1 MASANSIQ
9 AGRAYIALSAD
20 SSQLGSDLKN
30 ASSLIQRF
38 ANNSAELF
46 RNLIGLH
53 YTMQNIVRPV
63 IDVYSKFDDQ
73 MRLTKAVTG
82 ATGDQFQKLTDRA
95 KQLGRDTA
103 FTAAEVAS
111 GMTSLG
117 RMGFSSDE
125 IDVAISSVM
134 DLSRAT
140 GTDLAQSAD
149 IAANSLRIFGMESTK
164 MSHVADILTAT
175 ANGSAQTLTDL
186 FEALKMA
193 GPQAAAAKESL
204 TDVSAAIGVMA
215 NVGIKGSMAGTALRR
230 AYINMANGKIQ

>member
-1 MASANSIQ
+1 
-9 AGRAYIALSAD
+9 
-20 SSQLGSDLKN
+20 
-30 ASSLIQRF
+30 
-38 ANNSAELF
+38 
-46 RNLIGLH
+46 
-53 YTMQNIVRPV
+53 MQNFADKTAKQNIISPV
-63 IDVYSKFDDQ
+63 IDIYSKFDDQ

-82 ATGDQFQKLTDRA
+82 ATGEQFQKLTERA

-125 IDVAISSVM
+125 IDKSIDSVM

-149 IAANSLRIFGMESTK
+149 IAANSMRIFGLESTQ

-193 GPQAAAAKESL
+193 G
-204 TDVSAAIGVMA
+204 TV
-215 NVGIKGSMAGTALRR
+215 LRR
-230 AYINMANGKIQ
+230 AYINIFSPHLWGCPAKK

>member
-1 MASANSIQ
+1 MTE
-9 AGRAYIALSAD
+9 
-20 SSQLGSDLKN
+20 
-30 ASSLIQRF
+30 F
-38 ANNSAELF
+38 AEKTAVLF
-46 RNLIGLH
+46 
-53 YTMQNIVRPV
+53 QNIVNVQRIFQNIISPV
-63 IDVYSKFDDQ
+63 IDIYSKFDDQ

-82 ATGDQFQKLTDRA
+82 ATGEQFQKLTERA

-125 IDVAISSVM
+125 IDKSIDSVM

-149 IAANSLRIFGMESTK
+149 IAANSMRIFGLESTQ

-193 GPQAAAAKESL
+193 GPQAAVARESL

-230 AYINMANGKIQ
+230 TYINIFSPYPWDILSTSGTMSRPGRTPGTA